1 MHDIRLAIR
10 ALLRT
15 PVVSAVAILS
25 LTLGIGANAAV
36 FSILNAVLL
45 KPLPYPDA
53 HRLVLLGYTFSGAS
67 APLVSET
74 KLNVWKEQA
83 DALQDVAALRVRRVS
98 LALADGA
105 DADQV
110 VALQANVDLLTLIG
124 GRAALGRVF
133 TADEDRPAGARVVI
147 LADGFWKRRFG
158 ADPRVVGRQLR
169 LDGETTTVV
178 GVLNS
183 NVDTAVFNATPDV
196 WIPLQLDANSTSHPP
211 SLIAAAR
218 LRAGATIAGA
228 QAEARVLGEAFH
240 RRFPDASGPNDTF
253 TIVPFQDAMVQNVR
267 ASLLVLAAA
276 MVFVLL
282 IACANVAN
290 LMLIRGS
297 VRQREI
303 AICTA
308 IGASRFRI
316 VRQLTTESL
325 MLVIVGG
332 SLGLAVGT
340 ASIRMLLTLNPSD
353 LPRLGPDAGGV
364 TVDWRVLLFTVTIS
378 VITGLVCGVWP
389 ALRLSQ
395 ADHLAHLAGTRS
407 SATTRERRIRAIF
420 VVGEMALALVLLIG
434 ASLLI
439 RTFVALN
446 TIDRGYDAQRL
457 VTLRVALAD
466 PRFAKTVEVE
476 RFVRSAVQRVTA
488 LPGVVGVAATR
499 TLPLESDWRT
509 NVRIVDRPFDA
520 TSPVFVSYRIISP
533 EYFSVLNVPVLR
545 GRGLSDADRLGAT
558 PVAIINEAMAR
569 RYWPTGDALRDRII
583 VFPGVVPDDEP
594 ARQVVGI
601 VGNVRDGMPLDR
613 DDRPIVYVSLAQLLD
628 RESAAQTSEALAWII
643 RARGE
648 SGSLMRTVEREIA
661 QASGNQ
667 AIADVRSMDQL
678 AARAIAP
685 TTFSMTVLIVF
696 GSCAVLLAG
705 IGLYGVIAYAVQQR
719 ADEIAVRLAIGAR
732 WYNIRNMVLLDGLKL
747 ASCGV
752 AVGIPVAAALVGTL
766 TAFLFGVVPHD
777 PVTFAIAP
785 LFLCIVA
792 FGAVWLP
799 ARRASRIDPAGVFR
813 RS

>member
-1 MHDIRLAIR
+1 M
-10 ALLRT
+10 
-15 PVVSAVAILS
+15 
-25 LTLGIGANAAV
+25 
-36 FSILNAVLL
+36 
-45 KPLPYPDA
+45 
-53 HRLVLLGYTFSGAS
+53 
-67 APLVSET
+67 
-74 KLNVWKEQA
+74 
-83 DALQDVAALRVRRVS
+83 
-98 LALADGA
+98 
-105 DADQV
+105 
-110 VALQANVDLLTLIG
+110 
-124 GRAALGRVF
+124 
-133 TADEDRPAGARVVI
+133 
-147 LADGFWKRRFG
+147 
-158 ADPRVVGRQLR
+158 
-169 LDGETTTVV
+169 
-178 GVLNS
+178 
-183 NVDTAVFNATPDV
+183 
-196 WIPLQLDANSTSHPP
+196 
-211 SLIAAAR
+211 
-218 LRAGATIAGA
+218 
-228 QAEARVLGEAFH
+228 GEAFH

-253 TIVPFQDAMVQNVR
+253 TVVPFQNAMVQNVR
-267 ASLLVLAAA
+267 ASLLVLAGA

-308 IGASRFRI
+308 IGASRWRI

-332 SLGLAVGT
+332 SLGLAFGT
-340 ASIRMLLTLNPSD
+340 ASIRMLLALNPSD

-364 TVDWRVLLFTVTIS
+364 TADWRVLLFTVTIS

-395 ADHLAHLAGTRS
+395 ADHLADLAGTRS
-407 SATTRERRIRAIF
+407 SATTRERRIRAIL

-446 TIDRGYDAQRL
+446 TVDRGYDARRV

-533 EYFSVLNVPVLR
+533 EYFSVLNIPVLR

-601 VGNVRDGMPLDR
+601 VGNVRDGMPLER
-613 DDRPIVYVSLAQLLD
+613 DDQPIVYVPLAQLLD
-628 RESAAQTSEALAWII
+628 RESAAQASEALAWII

-648 SGSLMRTVEREIA
+648 SGGLMRTVEREIA

-696 GSCAVLLAG
+696 WL
-705 IGLYGVIAYAVQQR
+705 
-719 ADEIAVRLAIGAR
+719 VR
-732 WYNIRNMVLLDGLKL
+732 
-747 ASCGV
+747 
-752 AVGIPVAAALVGTL
+752 GTL
-766 TAFLFGVVPHD
+766 GRHRAVWGHRLCGPAASRRNRNSSGDRRSMVQRSKHGAARRSEARIVRRRGRHPSGGCARRHAD
-777 PVTFAIAP
+777 RLSLWRSASRPCDLCDRAI
-785 LFLCIVA
+785 FLCIVA
-792 FGAVWLP
+792 FVAVWLP
-799 ARRASRIDPAGVFR
+799 ARRASRIDPAEVFR

>member
-15 PVVSAVAILS
+15 PVVSAVAIVS

-67 APLVSET
+67 GSLVSET
-74 KLNVWKEQA
+74 KLNVWKEHA

-98 LALADGA
+98 LADGA

-110 VALQANVDLLTLIG
+110 LALQANVDLLTLIG
-124 GRAALGRVF
+124 ARAALGRVF
-133 TADEDRPAGARVVI
+133 TADEDRPAGDRVVI

-169 LDGETTTVV
+169 LDGEMTTVV
-178 GVLNS
+178 GVLNP

-218 LRAGATIAGA
+218 LRPGATLAGA

-253 TIVPFQDAMVQNVR
+253 TVVPFQNAMVQNVR
-267 ASLLVLAAA
+267 ASLLVLAGA

-297 VRQREI
+297 VRQRET
-303 AICTA
+303 AIRTA
-308 IGASRFRI
+308 IGASRWRI

-332 SLGLAVGT
+332 SLGLAFGT
-340 ASIRMLLTLNPSD
+340 ASIRMLLALNPSD

-364 TVDWRVLLFTVTIS
+364 TADWRVLMFTVTIS

-407 SATTRERRIRAIF
+407 SATPRDRRIRAIF

-446 TIDRGYDAQRL
+446 TVDRGYDARRV

-476 RFVRSAVQRVTA
+476 RFVRIAVQRVTA

-499 TLPLESDWRT
+499 TLPLESDWQT

-533 EYFSVLNVPVLR
+533 EYFGVLNVPVLR
-545 GRGLSDADRLGAT
+545 GRGLSNADRLGAT

-569 RYWPTGDALRDRII
+569 RFWPTGDALRDRII

-594 ARQVVGI
+594 VRQVVGI
-601 VGNVRDGMPLDR
+601 VGNVRDGMPLER
-613 DDRPIVYVSLAQLLD
+613 DDRPIVYVPLAQLLD
-628 RESAAQTSEALAWII
+628 RESAAQASEALAWII
-643 RARGE
+643 RGRGE
-648 SGSLMRTVEREIA
+648 SGGLMRTVEREIT

-667 AIADVRSMDQL
+667 AIADVRSLDQL

-696 GSCAVLLAG
+696 GTCAVLLAG
-705 IGLYGVIAYAVQQR
+705 IGLYGVIAYTVQQR

-752 AVGIPVAAALVGTL
+752 AVGIPAAAALVGTL

-777 PVTFAIAP
+777 LVTFAIAP
-785 LFLCIVA
+785 LFLCLVA

-799 ARRASRIDPAGVFR
+799 ARRASRIDPAAVFR

>member
-10 ALLRT
+10 ALFRT
-15 PVVSAVAILS
+15 PVVSAVAMVS
-25 LTLGIGANAAV
+25 LALGIGANTAV

-53 HRLVLLGYTFSGAS
+53 ERLVLLGYTFSGAS
-67 APLVSET
+67 VPLVSET
-74 KLNVWKEQA
+74 KLNVWKEHA

-98 LALADGA
+98 LADDAK
-105 DADQV
+105 ADQV
-110 VALQANVDLLTLIG
+110 LALQANGDLFTLLG
-124 GRAALGRVF
+124 ARAALGRVF
-133 TADEDRPAGARVVI
+133 RADEDRPAGDRVVI

-158 ADPRVVGRQLR
+158 ADPRIVGRQLR
-169 LDGETTTVV
+169 LDGEPTTVI
-178 GVLNS
+178 GVLHS
-183 NVDTAVFNATPDV
+183 GVDTAIFNAAPDV

-218 LRAGATIAGA
+218 LRPGATMAGTQA
-228 QAEARVLGEAFH
+228 QARVVGEAFH

-253 TIVPFQDAMVQNVR
+253 TVVPFQNAMVQNVR
-267 ASLLVLAAA
+267 ASLFVLAGA

-308 IGASRFRI
+308 IGASRLRI

-325 MLVIVGG
+325 MLAIVGG
-332 SLGLAVGT
+332 GLGLAFGT
-340 ASIRMLLTLNPSD
+340 ASIRTLLALNPTD

-364 TVDWRVLLFTVTIS
+364 TTDWRVLLFTVTIS
-378 VITGLVCGVWP
+378 LMTSLVCGVWP
-389 ALRLSQ
+389 ALRLSR
-395 ADHLAHLAGTRS
+395 ADHLVHLTGTRA
-407 SATTRERRIRAIF
+407 SATTRERRLRAML
-420 VVGEMALALVLLIG
+420 VVGELALALVLLIG

-446 TIDRGYDAQRL
+446 TVDRGYDPQRV
-457 VTLRVALAD
+457 VTLRVAQTH
-466 PRFAKTVEVE
+466 PRFTKTAEVE

-488 LPGVVGVAATR
+488 LPGVVDVAAAR

-509 NVRIVDRPFDA
+509 SVRIVDRPFEA
-520 TSPVFVSYRIISP
+520 TSPAIVSYRIISP
-533 EYFSVLNVPVLR
+533 EYFSVLNIPILR
-545 GRGLSDADRLGAT
+545 GRGLSDSDRPGAT

-569 RYWPTGDALRDRII
+569 RYWPTADALNDRVIL
-583 VFPGVVPDDEP
+583 FPGLVPDDEP
-594 ARQVVGI
+594 ARQVIGI
-601 VGNVRDGMPLDR
+601 AGNVRDGMPLER
-613 DDRPIVYVSLAQLLD
+613 VDRPTVYVPLAQLLD
-628 RESAAQTSEALAWII
+628 RESAAQAPFGLAWII
-643 RARGE
+643 RARVE
-648 SGSLMRTVEREIA
+648 SSGLLRTIEREIA
-661 QASGNQ
+661 QASGDQ
-667 AIADVRSMDQL
+667 AVADVRSMDQL

-685 TTFSMTVLIVF
+685 TTFSMTVLIIF
-696 GSCAVLLAG
+696 GFSAVLLAG
-705 IGLYGVIAYAVQQR
+705 VGLYGVIAYAVQQR
-719 ADEIAVRLAIGAR
+719 AYEIAIRLAIGAR
-732 WYNIRNMVLLDGLKL
+732 WSDIRNMVLLEGLKL

-752 AVGIPVAAALVGTL
+752 AVGISGAAALVGTL

-777 PVTFAIAP
+777 LLTFTTAP
-785 LFLCIVA
+785 LFLCVVA

-799 ARRASRIDPAGVFR
+799 ARRAARIDPAEVFR

>member
-15 PVVSAVAILS
+15 PVVSAVAIVS

-83 DALQDVAALRVRRVS
+83 NALQDVAALRVRRVS
-98 LALADGA
+98 LADGA
-105 DADQV
+105 EADQV
-110 VALQANVDLLTLIG
+110 LALQANVDLFTLIG
-124 GRAALGRVF
+124 ARAALGRVF
-133 TADEDRPAGARVVI
+133 TADEDRPAGDRVVI

-158 ADPRVVGRQLR
+158 ADPRIVGRQLR
-169 LDGETTTVV
+169 LDGETATIV

-218 LRAGATIAGA
+218 LRPGATIAAA

-240 RRFPDASGPNDTF
+240 RRFPDASGPKDTF
-253 TIVPFQDAMVQNVR
+253 TVVPFQNAMVQNVR
-267 ASLLVLAAA
+267 TSLLVLAGA

-303 AICTA
+303 AIRAA
-308 IGASRFRI
+308 IGASRWRI
-316 VRQLTTESL
+316 VHQLATESL
-325 MLVIVGG
+325 MLAIVGG
-332 SLGLAVGT
+332 GLGLAFGT
-340 ASIRMLLTLNPSD
+340 ASIRLLLAMNPTD

-364 TVDWRVLLFTVTIS
+364 TADWRVLLFTVTIS
-378 VITGLVCGVWP
+378 VMTGLVCGLWP
-389 ALRLSQ
+389 ALRLSRG
-395 ADHLAHLAGTRS
+395 DHLAHLAGTHS
-407 SATTRERRIRAIF
+407 SATTGERRIRGVL
-420 VVGEMALALVLLIG
+420 VVAEMALALVLLIG

-446 TIDRGYDAQRL
+446 TVDRGYDAQR
-457 VTLRVALAD
+457 VITLRVALTD
-466 PRFAKTVEVE
+466 PRFAKTSEVE
-476 RFVRSAVQRVTA
+476 RFVRSAVQRVTS
-488 LPGVVGVAATR
+488 LPGVVGAAAAR

-509 NVRIVDRPFDA
+509 SVRIVDQPLDA
-520 TSPVFVSYRIISP
+520 ASPVIVSYRIISP

-545 GRGLSDADRLGAT
+545 GRGLSDTDRLGAT

-583 VFPGVVPDDEP
+583 VFPGVDPDDEP

-601 VGNVRDGMPLDR
+601 VGNVRDGMPLER
-613 DDRPIVYVSLAQLLD
+613 DDRPIVYVPLAQLLD
-628 RESAAQTSEALAWII
+628 RESAAQASEALAWII

-648 SGSLMRTVEREIA
+648 SGGLMRTVEREIA

-777 PVTFAIAP
+777 LVTFAIAP

-799 ARRASRIDPAGVFR
+799 ARRASRIDPADVFR

>member
-1 MHDIRLAIR
+1 MHDVRLAIR
-10 ALLRT
+10 ALLKT
-15 PVVSAVAILS
+15 PVVSAVAIVS

-67 APLVSET
+67 ASLVSET
-74 KLNVWKEQA
+74 KLNVWKEHA

-98 LALADGA
+98 LADGA
-105 DADQV
+105 EADQAL
-110 VALQANVDLLTLIG
+110 ALQANVDLFTLIG
-124 GRAALGRVF
+124 ARAALGRVF
-133 TADEDRPAGARVVI
+133 TADEDRPAGDRVVI

-158 ADPRVVGRQLR
+158 ADPRIVGRQLR
-169 LDGETTTVV
+169 LDGETATVV

-183 NVDTAVFNATPDV
+183 HVDTTVFNATPDV

-218 LRAGATIAGA
+218 LRPGATIAGA
-228 QAEARVLGEAFH
+228 QAEARVVGEAFH

-253 TIVPFQDAMVQNVR
+253 TVVPFQNAMVQNVR
-267 ASLLVLAAA
+267 ASLLVLAGA

-297 VRQREI
+297 VRRREI

-308 IGASRFRI
+308 IGASRWRI

-325 MLVIVGG
+325 MLVMVGG
-332 SLGLAVGT
+332 SLGLAFGT
-340 ASIRMLLTLNPSD
+340 ASMRMLVALNPSD

-364 TVDWRVLLFTVTIS
+364 IADWRVLLFTATIS
-378 VITGLVCGVWP
+378 VITGLVCGLWP

-395 ADHLAHLAGTRS
+395 GDNLAPLAGTRS
-407 SATTRERRIRAIF
+407 SATPRDRRIRAIF

-446 TIDRGYDAQRL
+446 TVDRGYDARRV

-488 LPGVVGVAATR
+488 LPGVVSVAATR
-499 TLPLESDWRT
+499 TLPLESDWQT

-520 TSPVFVSYRIISP
+520 TSPAFVSYRIISP

-545 GRGLSDADRLGAT
+545 GRGLSDTDRLGAT

-601 VGNVRDGMPLDR
+601 VGNVRDGMPLER
-613 DDRPIVYVSLAQLLD
+613 DDRPIVYVPLAQLLD
-628 RESAAQTSEALAWII
+628 RESAAQASEALAWII

-648 SGSLMRTVEREIA
+648 SGGLMRTVEREIA

-732 WYNIRNMVLLDGLKL
+732 WYNVRNMVLLDGLKL

-777 PVTFAIAP
+777 LVTFAIAP
-785 LFLCIVA
+785 IFLCIVA
-792 FGAVWLP
+792 FVAVWLP
-799 ARRASRIDPAGVFR
+799 ARRASRIDPAEVFR